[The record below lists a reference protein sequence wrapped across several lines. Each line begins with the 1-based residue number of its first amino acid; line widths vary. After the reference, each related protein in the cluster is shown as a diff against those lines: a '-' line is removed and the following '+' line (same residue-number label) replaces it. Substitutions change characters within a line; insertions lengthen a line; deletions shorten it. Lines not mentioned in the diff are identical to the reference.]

1 MQQLQSD
8 PQPSNAK
15 KQTPAERP
23 AAPAPPGLTH
33 LHFTCLCPWFHPSHS
48 VERGRNSESERET
61 TFFEIDI
68 LKSTVL
74 PVAPGGDS
82 ITDMINGMPKS
93 GKFTI
98 KKSNDQGAPGSS
110 KNLVRDHLAGP
121 KRASPTEEMDFD
133 DIPVTTA
140 PSSASRPGVYRK

>member
-1 MQQLQSD
+1 
-8 PQPSNAK
+8 
-15 KQTPAERP
+15 
-23 AAPAPPGLTH
+23 
-33 LHFTCLCPWFHPSHS
+33 
-48 VERGRNSESERET
+48 
-61 TFFEIDI
+61 
-68 LKSTVL
+68 
-74 PVAPGGDS
+74 
-82 ITDMINGMPKS
+82 MINGMPKS

-140 PSSASRPGVYRK
+140 PSSASRPAPAPPKPPPAPGVRPPPPPMPGAPKAGQGEGGELRGNLKDLGKFLSPGAKKKK